1 MIEYDQN
8 KRDKTLSERG
18 LDMARTIEVFR
29 AGHTD
34 QMDERQSY
42 GEKRIITFGY
52 LDSRAVIVV
61 WTYRKG
67 KRRII
72 STRKANA
79 REISNY

>member
-1 MIEYDQN
+1 MIEFDQN

-18 LDMARTIEVFR
+18 LDMARAIEVFR

-34 QMDERQSY
+34 QIDERQSY

-52 LDSRAVIVV
+52 LASRAVIVV

-72 STRKANA
+72 SMRKANA

>member
-1 MIEYDQN
+1 
-8 KRDKTLSERG
+8 
-18 LDMARTIEVFR
+18 LDMARAIEVFR

-42 GEKRIITFGY
+42 DEKRIITFGY

-72 STRKANA
+72 SMRKANA